1 MNLSDFSIRKKLLIS
16 NGLGA
21 FVLIALCFVVFTS
34 IQSLN
39 QSSKMVQHTH
49 EVIAQSNGLVSSMVD
64 METGLRGF
72 SVGGQDDYL
81 EPYLQGQKDFQA
93 YLKKVKQLTS
103 DNPTQQRRFDGVSG
117 SSQSWLEYAETMIA
131 LRRDVS
137 LADDANHQLQA
148 LLNSG
153 VGKERMDALRANIAT
168 GEYGVSGQAILT
180 AMINM
185 ETGLR
190 GFMLHRKQEYL
201 EPYNAG
207 KSVVDARLRA
217 FSGTELEE
225 NTTQWVNSFA
235 EQAISLVDEANKH
248 ANMDDLYAEFAKKQ
262 GKQYMDKLRV
272 DIAEITA
279 VEDNLMNQRTAEA
292 EASSSMTVFIVLG
305 GGTLSAVVLML
316 LSTLISRS
324 ITKPISEVVSVAES
338 LSDGDLRINVEATS
352 NNEIGQLQ
360 NALGTTISSLR
371 EIVSSMSKASIGLT
385 DESGRLTEI
394 TSQTSKGSQTQ
405 LNMTSEVATAMEE
418 MSVTVSDVAQNAS
431 EAVNS
436 AKQAS
441 EQADSGMKVVQTAIE
456 SIKNL
461 EQEVDGTSTKLTEL
475 ESEAENIGGILDV
488 IRGIAE
494 QTNLLAL
501 NAAIEAA
508 RAGEQGRGF
517 AVVADEVRS
526 LAGRTQEAT
535 AEIQSLIER
544 LQHGS
549 RDAVSAM
556 HKSRDFVEL
565 SVSEANKSG
574 EALQAIS
581 KAVSDISLMNASIA
595 SAAEQQSATAGQ
607 INQSVASVND
617 ISQSNSRH
625 SENMVVSSENLNSLA
640 DTLGVIVSKFK
651 L

>member
-595 SAAEQQSATAGQ
+595 SA
-607 INQSVASVND
+607 
-617 ISQSNSRH
+617 
-625 SENMVVSSENLNSLA
+625 VSSKAQQRARLIKA
-640 DTLGVIVSKFK
+640 
-651 L
+651 